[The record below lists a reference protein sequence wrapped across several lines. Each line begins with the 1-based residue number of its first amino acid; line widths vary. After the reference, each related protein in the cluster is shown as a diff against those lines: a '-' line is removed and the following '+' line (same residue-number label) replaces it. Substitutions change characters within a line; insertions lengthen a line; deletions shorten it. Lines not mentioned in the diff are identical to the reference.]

1 MCIAVFFLA
10 CLVFFTAHS
19 SPSLQPK
26 LPPLTEEQVAQCKRE
41 FMDHYRRYLC
51 RIKADPL
58 NPNSLVDFEEI
69 FTNMVLLE
77 GQTPLDYSSLLDLKV
92 NGVSPMRLMV
102 QGEAGSGKT
111 TLCAKIAW
119 DWINGMGHLKQY
131 EMLLVV
137 PLRESEDLT
146 IGEVAKAYLSDSNP
160 VQADQLNEYIMSNP
174 GKVFTI
180 FDGLDEFKGDICH
193 VSGKDIIKIL
203 RSDRM
208 KSCLVLV
215 TSRPWKADEISLDK
229 DLREVYT
236 FVGLKGFNKENMT
249 TYILKMFKD
258 APEKG
263 RKLIQVTEE
272 NENIAEN
279 MAPFPLYV
287 AMLCLMWREIEE
299 AKCRT
304 ILQLHTFAH
313 LFREMFFFLKE
324 HYVLKTYPKLNDPT
338 RDVHLQQID
347 KLLIPISKIA
357 MEGLLEN
364 ELVFNQ
370 SRFDE
375 CQESMTTAC
384 KVGVLTQESGLTPK
398 VQWHGP
404 NPIRLVST
412 VFFPHKLFQEYM
424 AGLYLASV
432 LETDH
437 VEYTRILNEHIVPR
451 NEEFRN
457 LLYFTTSQN
466 EKVGSDIIDRL
477 INTHDS
483 YGKYI
488 GYTSKEDSKEYF
500 PVEGGDGDESHEEQT
515 SGKAEEE
522 ENIQDASGEKNNNED
537 RMDEGEEDDEEF
549 WYWMENQDRW
559 NNFLIDVTFECHDKK
574 VAEIVKNKLD
584 IHTLHIDSDVS
595 SHTLEGFIFLSFDLV
610 SISHF
615 PILGQAFNFCSVL
628 NTELTHAKSRM

>member
-1 MCIAVFFLA
+1 M
-10 CLVFFTAHS
+10 
-19 SPSLQPK
+19 
-26 LPPLTEEQVAQCKRE
+26 
-41 FMDHYRRYLC
+41 
-51 RIKADPL
+51 
-58 NPNSLVDFEEI
+58 
-69 FTNMVLLE
+69 
-77 GQTPLDYSSLLDLKV
+77 
-92 NGVSPMRLMV
+92 
-102 QGEAGSGKT
+102 
-111 TLCAKIAW
+111 
-119 DWINGMGHLKQY
+119 
-131 EMLLVV
+131 
-137 PLRESEDLT
+137 
-146 IGEVAKAYLSDSNP
+146 
-160 VQADQLNEYIMSNP
+160 
-174 GKVFTI
+174 FTI
-180 FDGLDEFKGDICH
+180 FDGLDEFKEDICH
-193 VSGKDIIKIL
+193 FSGKDIIRAL

-215 TSRPWKADEISLDK
+215 TSRPWKADEIRLDK

-313 LFREMFFFLKE
+313 LFREMFLFLKE

-357 MEGLLEN
+357 MEGLLQS

-370 SRFDE
+370 NKFDE

-398 VQWHGP
+398 VKWHGA
-404 NPIRLVST
+404 NPVRLVST

-437 VEYTRILNEHIVPR
+437 TEYTMILNQHILPR
-451 NEEFRN
+451 KEEFRN

-466 EKVGSDIIDRL
+466 EKVGTDIINRL
-477 INTHDS
+477 INTND
-483 YGKYI
+483 YRGRYI
-488 GYTSKEDSKEYF
+488 GYSSKEDSEEYF

-522 ENIQDASGEKNNNED
+522 ENIQDASGAKNNNED
-537 RMDEGEEDDEEF
+537 RMDEDEEDEYYSDDDWWNWEE
-549 WYWMENQDRW
+549 NRDRW

-584 IHTLHIDSDVS
+584 IHNLQIDSGVT
-595 SHTLEGFIFLSFDLV
+595 SHTLEGFMFLSFDLV

-615 PILGQAFNFCSVL
+615 SISWQAFNFCSL
-628 NTELTHAKSRM
+628 LSTKLTHAKNMNLMSKIYPCVKFIKEAMDLCLFSVIYLVYQLLYLKSFPKGADSTLEIRDFREKRVSLCEFVHASMENSILNL